1 MTHQL
6 VKAWCA
12 VTESCLDEPRRA
24 EKAGKD
30 LVVAESSGGLGV
42 AKAVG
47 GLVLV
52 EAVGGLVVVK
62 ATEGLVVEVALLC
75 GPWWSTV

>member
-6 VKAWCA
+6 VKAWCG

-30 LVVAESSGGLGV
+30 LVVAESSLDVAEVVAESSGGLGV

-52 EAVGGLVVVK
+52 EA
-62 ATEGLVVEVALLC
+62 TEGLVVEVALL
-75 GPWWSTV
+75 

>member
-6 VKAWCA
+6 VKAWCG

-30 LVVAESSGGLGV
+30 LVVAESSLDVAEVVAESSGGLVV

-47 GLVLV
+47 GLVL
-52 EAVGGLVVVK
+52 VK
-62 ATEGLVVEVALLC
+62 ATEGLVVEVALL
-75 GPWWSTV
+75 